1 MPRTNERVEFCQP
14 GRAMQHHSI
23 TRVDIANASMP
34 LYSST
39 RLQEETITLIRL
51 RSGFRQPSQRE
62 IEAIIRGAFIH

>member
-1 MPRTNERVEFCQP
+1 
-14 GRAMQHHSI
+14 MQHHSI